1 MKVTFKDSPMH
12 TTWNKKL
19 LIKLDLT
26 LHSSTPTWGTVI
38 LQIFFQQLYKFWYIF
53 FFSPWFFCSPFLVV
67 PVAWYVVGS
76 WKFLVTLWSFVTFK
90 RMVEWNKV
98 GSSSWKLR
106 DFIDIKSV
114 FKCYFILITFNSNA
128 SYKSICEKITYL
140 KKYYKQFF
148 NFLKITFKI
157 LSIV

>member
-67 PVAWYVVGS
+67 PVAWYMVGS

-98 GSSSWKLR
+98 VTSSWKLR

-114 FKCYFILITFNSNA
+114 FKCYFILITFNWNA

-140 KKYYKQFF
+140 KKYYK
-148 NFLKITFKI
+148 
-157 LSIV
+157 